1 MPKYLNNTTN
11 KPKIKNELIIPNVIF
26 KEESLISF
34 FFFSI
39 SDENESIF
47 IAPKSRHRLSNPTN
61 DNLILIEVQ
70 RGTYFGEDDII
81 RFDDK
86 YGRIS

>member
-1 MPKYLNNTTN
+1 MHNLRSEHWIVVKGIAKVEIDEKTC
-11 KPKIKNELIIPNVIF
+11 
-26 KEESLISF
+26 SLY
-34 FFFSI
+34 
-39 SDENESIF
+39 ENESIF
-47 IAPKSRHRLSNPTN
+47 IAPKSHHRLSNPTN

-70 RGTYFGEDDII
+70 SGTYFGEDDII